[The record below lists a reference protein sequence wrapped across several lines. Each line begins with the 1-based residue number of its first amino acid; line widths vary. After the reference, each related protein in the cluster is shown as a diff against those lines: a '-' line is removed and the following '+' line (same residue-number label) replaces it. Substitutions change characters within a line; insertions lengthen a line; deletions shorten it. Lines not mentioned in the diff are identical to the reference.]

1 MYCIGDGHPGIW
13 NLFQEIGVTEQRQE
27 ILDWYH
33 LKENLYQAGGSLKRL
48 KQAESLLWF
57 GQVNEVI
64 NLFKDLKNQAFKRLC
79 NYLETHRYRIINYLY
94 YQE

>member
-1 MYCIGDGHPGIW
+1 MY
-13 NLFQEIGVTEQRQE
+13 
-27 ILDWYH
+27 
-33 LKENLYQAGGSLKRL
+33 KAGGSLKRL

-64 NLFKDLKNQAFKRLC
+64 NLSKDLKNQAFKRLC

-94 YQE
+94 YQEESLSSIGSGTVELTIKQIGFRVKLSGASVEY